1 MQTHDIAIPL
11 LPSRSMARTL
21 AFYQRLGFQGRVLG
35 EGNAYAILERG
46 SVEIHFFLHEALVPA
61 ESAFGCY
68 IRVLDVEPIH
78 RAMATAQLP
87 QRGIPRMDAL
97 AVKPWGMKEFAVVD
111 EDGSLLRIGQVI

>member
-1 MQTHDIAIPL
+1 MAIPL
-11 LPSRSMARTL
+11 LPSRSMAKTL
-21 AFYQRLGFQGRVLG
+21 AFYQRLGFTGRILG

-46 SVEIHFFLHEALVPA
+46 SVEIHFFLHEDLVPA

-78 RAMATAQLP
+78 REMATAQLP

-97 AVKPWGMKEFAVVD
+97 AIKPWGMKEFAVVD
-111 EDGSLLRIGQVI
+111 EDGSLLRIGQVV